1 MTTTTSTIPRPATT
15 TVPCG
20 TARCTLDTALQ
31 SPECAGQAVP
41 RNITTKLDQATQL
54 IEQAR
59 NSGAKKAK
67 RLLKHAKTTLNV
79 AVKAADKASRGRPP
93 KLTAACAASLRRAA
107 DGVQGGLGV

>member
-20 TARCTLDTALQ
+20 TARCTLDAALQ

-41 RNITTKLDQATQL
+41 RNITKKLDQATRL

-59 NSGAKKAK
+59 SSGAKKAK
-67 RLLKHAKTTLNV
+67 RLLEHAKTTLNL
-79 AVKAADKASRGRPP
+79 AVKAAERAAKGRQP
-93 KLTAACAASLRRAA
+93 KLTAACAASIERAA
-107 DGVQGGLGV
+107 DGVRGGLGV